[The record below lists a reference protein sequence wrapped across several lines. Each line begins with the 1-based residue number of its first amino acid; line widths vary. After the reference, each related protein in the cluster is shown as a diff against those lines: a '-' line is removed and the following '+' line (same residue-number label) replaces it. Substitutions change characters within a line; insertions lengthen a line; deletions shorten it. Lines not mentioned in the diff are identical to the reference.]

1 MLYPNSTGLPQK
13 NQRMNIAPRWIPL
26 PPRALDA
33 HGGLVGAHGAAPLGK
48 LMFNAKLI
56 IFNPKFGSTQA
67 ICRCVCVF
75 APLLTDCLYN
85 L

>member
-56 IFNPKFGSTQA
+56 IFNPKFIIVNPNSEAHRQSA
-67 ICRCVCVF
+67 VVC
-75 APLLTDCLYN
+75 AC
-85 L
+85 